1 MQDPGFYYIAGLHLN
16 CSVMAIDRNS
26 LRGQLFIIIF
36 GANTRKGRLF
46 DVVLLWFILLS
57 ILVVCL
63 ESVPKIRASYES
75 FFFYLETF
83 FTIAFTI
90 EYFLR
95 IYSHPKPLKY
105 LLSFY
110 GIIDLL
116 SIIPFYLTYFMPS
129 GHYLITIRILR
140 LLRVF
145 RILKL
150 SSFVHHAQ
158 VLKTAIVA
166 SLQKITVFM
175 LFILALVL
183 IIGTVMYVVEGEENG
198 FTSIPQSIYWAI
210 VTITTVGYGDLTPQT
225 PLGQVISSL
234 VMIMGYA
241 IIAVPTGIV
250 TVEMSRTQPLPKKSD
265 LTECLSC
272 GKRMPLNANF
282 CSNCGHSLK
291 E

>member
-1 MQDPGFYYIAGLHLN
+1 
-16 CSVMAIDRNS
+16 MAINRNS
-26 LRGQLFIIIF
+26 LRGKLFIIIF
-36 GANTRKGRLF
+36 GANTRRGRIF
-46 DVVLLWFILLS
+46 DVFLLWFILIS

-63 ESVPKIRASYES
+63 ESIPKVRNQYES
-75 FFFYLETF
+75 AFFYLETI
-83 FTIAFTI
+83 FTIIFTI

-116 SIIPFYLTYFMPS
+116 SIIPFYLTYFSPS
-129 GHYLITIRILR
+129 GHYLVTIRILR

-158 VLKTAIVA
+158 VLKSAIA
-166 SLQKITVFM
+166 SSLQKITVFM
-175 LFILALVL
+175 LFIIALVL
-183 IIGTVMYVVEGEENG
+183 IIGTIMYVVEGEENG

-225 PLGQVISSL
+225 PLGQIISSV

-250 TVEMSRTQPLPKKSD
+250 TVEMSRSQPVSKQVNQV
-265 LTECLSC
+265 ECLSC
-272 GKRMPLNANF
+272 GKSMPFNANF
-282 CSNCGHSLK
+282 CSNCGHPLK

>member
-1 MQDPGFYYIAGLHLN
+1 
-16 CSVMAIDRNS
+16 MAIDRNS
-26 LRGQLFIIIF
+26 LRGKLFIIIF
-36 GANTRKGRLF
+36 GANTRKGRIF
-46 DVVLLWFILLS
+46 DVFLLWFILIS
-57 ILVVCL
+57 ILIVCL
-63 ESVPKIRASYES
+63 ESVPSIRTSYETS
-75 FFFYLETF
+75 FFYLETF
-83 FTIAFTI
+83 FTIIFTV
-90 EYFLR
+90 EYLLR
-95 IYSHPKPLKY
+95 IYSHPKPLTY

-116 SIIPFYLTYFMPS
+116 SVIPFYLTFFTPT

-158 VLKTAIVA
+158 VLKSALAA

-183 IIGTVMYVVEGEENG
+183 IIGTIMYVVEGEENG

-225 PLGQVISSL
+225 SLGQIISSV

-250 TVEMSRTQPLPKKSD
+250 TVEMSRSQPVAKTKG
-265 LTECLSC
+265 TIECLSC
-272 GKRMPLNANF
+272 GKGMPSDANF

>member
-1 MQDPGFYYIAGLHLN
+1 MCNPGLFLHCRLT
-16 CSVMAIDRNS
+16 SHTLTMAINRNS
-26 LRGQLFIIIF
+26 LRGKLFIIIF
-36 GANTRKGRLF
+36 GANTIRGRLF
-46 DVVLLWFILLS
+46 DVFLLWFILIS
-57 ILVVCL
+57 IVVVCL
-63 ESVPKIRASYES
+63 ESIPKIRNQYES
-75 FFFYLETF
+75 AFFYLEAT
-83 FTIAFTI
+83 FTIIFTI

-116 SIIPFYLTYFMPS
+116 SIIPYYLTYFLPA
-129 GHYLITIRILR
+129 GHYLVTIRILR

-158 VLKTAIVA
+158 VLKGAIA
-166 SLQKITVFM
+166 SSLQKITVFM
-175 LFILALVL
+175 LFIVALVL
-183 IIGTVMYVVEGEENG
+183 IIGTIMYVVEGEENG

-225 PLGQVISSL
+225 PLGQIISSV

-250 TVEMSRTQPLPKKSD
+250 TVEMARSQPIPRKSNEI
-265 LTECLSC
+265 ECLSC
-272 GKRMPLNANF
+272 GKSMPLSANF
-282 CSNCGHSLK
+282 CSNCGHPLK

>member
-1 MQDPGFYYIAGLHLN
+1 
-16 CSVMAIDRNS
+16 MAVDRSS
-26 LRGQLFIIIF
+26 LRGKLFIIIF
-36 GANTRKGRLF
+36 GANTKRGRLF
-46 DVVLLWFILLS
+46 DVFLLWFILIS

-63 ESVPKIRASYES
+63 ESVPKIRDQYES
-75 FFFYLETF
+75 VFFYLETF
-83 FTIAFTI
+83 FTVIFTI

-116 SIIPFYLTYFMPS
+116 SIIPYYLTYFSPAS
-129 GHYLITIRILR
+129 HYLITIRILR

-158 VLKTAIVA
+158 VLKSALA
-166 SLQKITVFM
+166 SSLQKITVFM
-175 LFILALVL
+175 LFIVALVL
-183 IIGTVMYVVEGEENG
+183 IIGTIMYVVEGEENG

-225 PLGQVISSL
+225 SLGQVISSV

-250 TVEMSRTQPLPKKSD
+250 TVEMSRSQPVAKKID
-265 LTECLSC
+265 QVECLSC
-272 GKRMPLNANF
+272 GKSMPVNTNF
-282 CSNCGHSLK
+282 CSNCGHPLT

>member
-1 MQDPGFYYIAGLHLN
+1 
-16 CSVMAIDRNS
+16 MAIDRNS
-26 LRGQLFIIIF
+26 LRGKLFIIIF
-36 GANTRKGRLF
+36 GAHTKHGRQF
-46 DVVLLWFILLS
+46 DVFLLWFIVTS
-57 ILVVCL
+57 VLVVCL
-63 ESVPKIRASYES
+63 ESVPSIRNQYHGLLHS
-75 FFFYLETF
+75 LEVF
-83 FTIAFTI
+83 FTIVFTI
-90 EYFLR
+90 EYLLR
-95 IYSHPKPLKY
+95 LYSHPKPLTY
-105 LLSFY
+105 FLSFF

-116 SIIPFYLTYFMPS
+116 SIIPFYLTVILPA
-129 GHYLITIRILR
+129 GHFLVTIRIIR

-150 SSFVHHAQ
+150 TSFVHHAH
-158 VLKTAIVA
+158 VLKTAIIA

-175 LFILALVL
+175 LTIISLVL

-225 PLGQVISSL
+225 PLGQVISSV

-250 TVEMSRTQPLPKKSD
+250 TVEMSRSMPVSRKAEQV
-265 LTECLSC
+265 ECLSC
-272 GKRMPLNANF
+272 GKSMPLNSNF
-282 CSNCGHSLK
+282 CSNCGHQLN

>member
-1 MQDPGFYYIAGLHLN
+1 
-16 CSVMAIDRNS
+16 MAIDRHS

-36 GANTRKGRLF
+36 GANTRKGRIF
-46 DVVLLWFILLS
+46 DVFLLWFILIS
-57 ILVVCL
+57 ILIVCL
-63 ESVPKIRASYES
+63 ESVPEIRNNYES
-75 FFFYLETF
+75 AFFYLETF
-83 FTIAFTI
+83 FTIVFTI

-95 IYSHPKPLKY
+95 IYSHPQPLKY

-158 VLKTAIVA
+158 VLKSALAA

-175 LFILALVL
+175 LFIVALVL
-183 IIGTVMYVVEGEENG
+183 IIGTIMYVVEGEENG
-198 FTSIPQSIYWAI
+198 FTSIPKSIYWAI

-225 PLGQVISSL
+225 PLGQVISSV

-250 TVEMSRTQPLPKKSD
+250 TVEMSRTQSLPQKSD

-272 GKRMPLNANF
+272 GKKIAQNANF

>member
-1 MQDPGFYYIAGLHLN
+1 
-16 CSVMAIDRNS
+16 MAIDRNS
-26 LRGQLFIIIF
+26 LRGKLFIIIF
-36 GANTRKGRLF
+36 GANTRKGRIF
-46 DVVLLWFILLS
+46 DVFLLWFILIS
-57 ILVVCL
+57 ILIVCL
-63 ESVPKIRASYES
+63 ESVPKIRNNYES
-75 FFFYLETF
+75 VFFYLETF
-83 FTIAFTI
+83 FTIVFTI

-158 VLKTAIVA
+158 VLKSALAA

-175 LFILALVL
+175 LFIVALVL
-183 IIGTVMYVVEGEENG
+183 IIGTIMYVVEGEENG

-225 PLGQVISSL
+225 SLGQIISSV

-250 TVEMSRTQPLPKKSD
+250 TVEMSRSQPLPK
-265 LTECLSC
+265 TNNMVECLSC
-272 GKRMPLNANF
+272 GKRMPSDANF

>member
-1 MQDPGFYYIAGLHLN
+1 
-16 CSVMAIDRNS
+16 MAINRNS
-26 LRGQLFIIIF
+26 FRGKLFIIIF
-36 GANTRKGRLF
+36 GANTTRGRQF
-46 DVVLLWFILLS
+46 DVFLLWFIILS
-57 ILVVCL
+57 VATVCL
-63 ESVPKIRASYES
+63 ESVPSIRTKYDRLLHG
-75 FFFYLETF
+75 LEIF
-83 FTIAFTI
+83 FTIIFTI

-95 IYSHPKPLKY
+95 LYSHPKPLRY
-105 LLSFY
+105 FLSFF

-116 SIIPFYLTYFMPS
+116 SIVPFYLTFILPS
-129 GHYLITIRILR
+129 GHYLVTIRIIR

-150 SSFVHHAQ
+150 TSFVHHAQ

-175 LFILALVL
+175 LTIVALVL
-183 IIGTVMYVVEGEENG
+183 IIGTIMYVVEGEENG

-225 PLGQVISSL
+225 ALGQVISSV

-250 TVEMSRTQPLPKKSD
+250 TVEMSRSAPVSRKTNQV
-265 LTECLSC
+265 ECLSC
-272 GKRMPLNANF
+272 GKSMPEKYNF
-282 CSNCGHSLK
+282 CGNCGHQLN